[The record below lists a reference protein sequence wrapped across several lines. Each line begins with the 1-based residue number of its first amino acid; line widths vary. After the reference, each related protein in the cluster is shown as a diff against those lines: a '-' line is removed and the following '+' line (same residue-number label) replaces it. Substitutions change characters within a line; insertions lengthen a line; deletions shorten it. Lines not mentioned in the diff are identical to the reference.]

1 MSTSVPAA
9 RDEWWRSAVAYQV
22 YPRSFADSNGDGIGD
37 IPGIIGRLDHI
48 AGLGVDV
55 IWLSPVYRSPQ
66 DDNGYDIS
74 DYRDVDPQF
83 GTLADLDE
91 LIAQLHRR
99 GMKLVMDLVVNHT
112 SDEHEW
118 FVESRSSRD
127 NPRADWYVW
136 RDPRP
141 GHVGGEP
148 GAEPNN
154 WESYFAGPT
163 WEWVPERQQYYL
175 HLFSKKQPDLNWEN
189 PEVRRA
195 VYEMMTW
202 WLDRGIDGFRM
213 DVINMISKVP
223 GLPDGEILASGL
235 GDGKP
240 FYIGGPRLE
249 EFLTEMRQSVFD
261 PRDGVCMTVGE
272 TPGMTVE
279 QAARITDADQG
290 SLSMVFQFEHMG
302 VDRADDKFA
311 SPLGP
316 VSLPALREILVR
328 WQEGIGT
335 RGWNS
340 LYWSN
345 HDQPRPVSR
354 FGDDEAHWYESST
367 ALAVV
372 MHLQRGTPF
381 VYQGEEIGMTN
392 IRFDAIEQFDDIE
405 LLGYY
410 RTAIGLGR
418 DHDELIAQFN
428 RHGRD
433 NSRTPVQWD
442 DSAHAGFT
450 TGTPWLTINPN
461 YPTINAAA
469 QVGVAGSVYEFYRE
483 LIALR
488 HRELALTA
496 GEFRALLGEDPDL
509 FAYLR
514 AAEGSRLLVI
524 ANLSGAPRDWPGAEL
539 ADAGAA
545 VEAGAE
551 VLLDNHPG
559 RAATEGLRP
568 WEARVVRIG

>member
-1 MSTSVPAA
+1 MPRPAQ
-9 RDEWWRSAVAYQV
+9 ENQWWRSAVAYQV

-37 IPGIIGRLDHI
+37 IRGIIERLDHI

-55 IWLSPVYRSPQ
+55 VWLSPVYASPQ

-74 DYRDVDPQF
+74 DYHDIDPQF

-141 GHVGGEP
+141 GFVGGEP

-202 WLDRGIDGFRM
+202 WLDRGVDGFRM
-213 DVINMISKVP
+213 DVINMIPKVP
-223 GLPDGEILASGL
+223 GLPDGEVLPSGL

-249 EFLTEMRQSVFD
+249 EFLQEMRAEVFD
-261 PRDGVCMTVGE
+261 PRDGIYMTVGE

-279 QAARITDADQG
+279 QAARITDTDDG
-290 SLSMVFQFEHMG
+290 SLSMVFQFEHMDIDHEG
-302 VDRADDKFA
+302 DKFTGA
-311 SPLGP
+311 
-316 VSLPALREILVR
+316 PAPMSRLREMLVR

-345 HDQPRPVSR
+345 HDQPRAVSR
-354 FGDDEAHWYESST
+354 FGDDQDYWYESAT
-367 ALAVV
+367 ALAVI

-381 VYQGEEIGMTN
+381 IYQGEEIGMTN
-392 IRFDAIEQFDDIE
+392 VWFDSIDQFNDIE
-405 LLGYY
+405 ILGYY

-418 DHDELIAQFN
+418 DEQELIAQFN
-428 RHGRD
+428 RRGRD
-433 NSRTPVQWD
+433 NARTPVQWSGD
-442 DSAHAGFT
+442 PHAGFT
-450 TGTPWLTINPN
+450 AGQPWLAVNAN
-461 YPTINAAA
+461 FATINAAA
-469 QVGVAGSVYEFYRE
+469 QVGAAGSVYEFYRE

-488 HRELALTA
+488 HAEVVLTA
-496 GEFRALLGEDPDL
+496 GEFRILLNDDAEL

-514 AAEGSRLLVI
+514 VTDESRVLVI
-524 ANLSGAPRDWPGAEL
+524 ANLSGASRDWPEAEL
-539 ADAGAA
+539 AAA
-545 VEAGAE
+545 DVEAVAGSE
-551 VLLDNHPG
+551 VLLGNREARG
-559 RAATEGLRP
+559 AAEALLP
-568 WEARVVRIG
+568 WEARVIRLS